1 VASLVEE
8 LVKVLEK
15 EQKLYQE
22 LIVYAK
28 DKTQI
33 LIRGD
38 VPALEELTN
47 KEQLTSDMLNTQGNQ
62 QKQLLNDIAVVL
74 GKSDEQMTVTKL
86 IDLLDTQPKQQTKLV
101 NARDAV
107 IGTAKE
113 LNGLNDQNI
122 VLIQQAI
129 ELSEFDL
136 TLFKS
141 MRQAPETANYD
152 RRACNTGSLLGSSAF
167 DMTR

>member
-8 LVKVLEK
+8 LVKVLENEK
-15 EQKLYQE
+15 KLYQE
-22 LIVYAK
+22 LIDFAK

-47 KEQLTSDMLNTQGNQ
+47 LEQLTSDKLNAQGNH

-74 GKSDEQMTVTKL
+74 GKTSEQMTVTRL
-86 IDLLDTQPKQQTKLV
+86 VELLETQPKEQKKLKS
-101 NARDAV
+101 ARDNLVAK
-107 IGTAKE
+107 AKE
-113 LNGLNDQNI
+113 MKSLNDQNI
-122 VLIQQAI
+122 VLIRQAI

>member
-8 LVKVLEK
+8 LVKVLEN

-22 LIVYAK
+22 LIDFANQ
-28 DKTQI
+28 KTQI

-38 VPALEELTN
+38 VPALEKLTDQ
-47 KEQLTSDMLNTQGNQ
+47 EQLTSDRLNAQGNQ

-74 GKSDEQMTVTKL
+74 GKTAEQMTVTRL
-86 IDLLDTQPKQQTKLV
+86 VDLLDTQPKERTKLV
-101 NARDAV
+101 NARDNLVA
-107 IGTAKE
+107 TANKMKS
-113 LNGLNDQNI
+113 LNDQNI
-122 VLIQQAI
+122 VLIKQAI

>member
-8 LVKVLEK
+8 LVKVLENEK
-15 EQKLYQE
+15 KLYQE
-22 LIVYAK
+22 LIDFGK

-47 KEQLTSDMLNTQGNQ
+47 LEQLTSDKLNAQGNH

-74 GKSDEQMTVTKL
+74 GKTSEQMTVTRL
-86 IDLLDTQPKQQTKLV
+86 VELLETQPKEQKKLKS
-101 NARDAV
+101 ARDNLVAK
-107 IGTAKE
+107 AKE
-113 LNGLNDQNI
+113 MKSLNDQNI
-122 VLIQQAI
+122 VLIKQAI

>member
-8 LVKVLEK
+8 LVKVLENEK
-15 EQKLYQE
+15 KLYQE
-22 LIVYAK
+22 LIDFAK

-47 KEQLTSDMLNTQGNQ
+47 LEQLTSDKLNAQGNH

-74 GKSDEQMTVTKL
+74 GKDVEQMTVTRL
-86 IDLLDTQPKQQTKLV
+86 VELLETQPREQ
-101 NARDAV
+101 
-107 IGTAKE
+107 KE
-113 LNGLNDQNI
+113 MKSLNDQNI
-122 VLIQQAI
+122 VLIKQAI

>member
-8 LVKVLEK
+8 LVKVLET
-15 EQKLYQE
+15 EQKLYQV
-22 LIVYAK
+22 LIDFAK
-28 DKTQI
+28 EKTQI

-38 VPALEELTN
+38 VPALERLTDQ
-47 KEQLTSDMLNTQGNQ
+47 EQLTSDKLNSQGNK

-74 GKSDEQMTVTKL
+74 GKTSEPMTVTRL
-86 IDLLDTQPKQQTKLV
+86 IGLLDTQPKVQTQLI
-101 NARDAV
+101 NARDRL
-107 IGTAKE
+107 IETAKQMKS
-113 LNGLNDQNI
+113 LNNQNI

-152 RRACNTGSLLGSSAF
+152 RRACNTGTLLGSSAF
-167 DMTR
+167 DTTS